1 MKKKMN
7 FFVHKRDDSKGVAN
21 DKTQIVRTSMMSN
34 LMNST
39 IFNKYKKRDSKNRV
53 KTSIV
58 VDKSNGFANKRKS
71 KTFIENVG
79 FNNHLAVNLNKKML
93 NDQDEMDLVNVNMLV
108 SMKTIGVTSQKRPS
122 TNTKTDTN
130 SPDVF
135 VAENDASE

>member
-79 FNNHLAVNLNKKML
+79 FNNHLAVNHNKKML